1 MSPLVVRPRDRA
13 TLSPLLLPSSSAR
26 RFSSSSR
33 PPRARPSNP
42 ARRSPVAVGVP
53 PPPPVLQSPPS
64 PDHLYISEKL
74 ARVLPPPSPPPPPPI
89 NLPRPPHLGL
99 CHSCQLSSMDSDLP
113 HSDIALALG
122 FGPACGEEEDGVG
135 PGPWGVMPINA
146 TTFVGLG
153 AKLTANFGTA
163 QLIIYMSYSTC
174 PFPFYILHLFRTPV
188 ILALNFFS
196 HNNHHS
202 ISLPNPSLLLSLLV

>member
-1 MSPLVVRPRDRA
+1 MEANFIKRSQNSGVTTMEIYMSPLVVRPRDRA

-122 FGPACGEEEDGVG
+122 FGPACREEEDEGVG
-135 PGPWGVMPINA
+135 PGH
-146 TTFVGLG
+146 G
-153 AKLTANFGTA
+153 ASCRLTPPH
-163 QLIIYMSYSTC
+163 S
-174 PFPFYILHLFRTPV
+174 
-188 ILALNFFS
+188 LAWE
-196 HNNHHS
+196 
-202 ISLPNPSLLLSLLV
+202 PS